1 MSQIRTMK
9 TMLAAA
15 AVVALAAGAAW
26 GQENQSGRAEYLGA
40 CASCHGVDAHG
51 GGEVAKYLNVEVP
64 DLTTLA
70 ERNGGVFPMLEVI
83 HIIDGRSGVRG
94 HGDETPVWGTGFR
107 LTDRE
112 ALAASGE
119 MPAWGDLFRSAIGED
134 AGPFGAETI
143 VRGRMLSLALYLES
157 IQK

>member
-1 MSQIRTMK
+1 MSYFRTLM
-9 TMLAAA
+9 TTFTAA

-26 GQENQSGRAEYLGA
+26 GQEDQSGRTEYLGA
-40 CASCHGVDAHG
+40 CASCHGFDARG

-64 DLTTLA
+64 DLTRLA

-94 HGDETPVWGTGFR
+94 HGAETPVWGTGFR
-107 LTDRE
+107 LTDRD
-112 ALAASGE
+112 ALEVSGE
-119 MPAWGDLFRSAIGED
+119 MPAWGELFRSAIGD
-134 AGPFGAETI
+134 NAGPYGVETI

-157 IQK
+157 IQQ